1 MHGGGGAK
9 ERERRM
15 GVALKKERQQGKQ
28 CESKKNLLT
37 MMQERMRTKGIA
49 DDVGGLGHRPW
60 LKLRHMPKSPDPSS
74 TFPRVQMLS

>member
-1 MHGGGGAK
+1 
-9 ERERRM
+9 M

-49 DDVGGLGHRPW
+49 DDVGGLGRRGHG
-60 LKLRHMPKSPDPSS
+60 
-74 TFPRVQMLS
+74 